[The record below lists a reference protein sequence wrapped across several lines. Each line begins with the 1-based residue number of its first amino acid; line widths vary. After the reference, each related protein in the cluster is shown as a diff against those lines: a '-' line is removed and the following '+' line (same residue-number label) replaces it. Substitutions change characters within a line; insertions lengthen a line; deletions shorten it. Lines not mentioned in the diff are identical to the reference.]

1 MSAPQ
6 KTQSSPAPL
15 QTVASKP
22 AGDGLYGRYVTVC
35 VHNLKLQHQA
45 APPPRGVA
53 QCKYLYWATP
63 PEIPCEQSLP
73 ALEVYSEELEKCRL
87 SLEMHR
93 WMDDAKLA
101 YLVVPL
107 RIRALG

>member
-1 MSAPQ
+1 MGGML
-6 KTQSSPAPL
+6 QSVFTISSFS
-15 QTVASKP
+15 T
-22 AGDGLYGRYVTVC
+22 
-35 VHNLKLQHQA
+35 QA
-45 APPPRGVA
+45 AAPHGVA

-73 ALEVYSEELEKCRL
+73 ALKVYSEELEKCRL

-93 WMDDAKLA
+93 WMDDAKLP